1 MAYHY
6 LWLEADMLVHLIV
19 SWLVAALALWI
30 VSRIVDGIVVRNFGD
45 ALIAT
50 AVIAILDATVKP
62 ILKFFAWPLTVLTLG
77 LFLLVINAF
86 LLILAS
92 MLSPGFRVRG
102 FLNALVGS
110 LLLTILTTVLRWFVW
125 I

>member
-1 MAYHY
+1 
-6 LWLEADMLVHLIV
+6 MLVHLIV

-30 VSRIVDGIVVRNFGD
+30 VARIMPGIEVRNFGD

-50 AVIAILDATVKP
+50 LVIAVLDVTVKP
-62 ILKFFAWPLTVLTLG
+62 ILKFFAFPLTVVTLG

-86 LLILAS
+86 LLMLAS
-92 MLSPGFRVRG
+92 MLAPGFRVRG

-110 LLLTILTTVLRWFVW
+110 LLLTLVSWLLHLVVW
-125 I
+125 V

>member
-1 MAYHY
+1 
-6 LWLEADMLVHLIV
+6 MLVHLIV

-30 VSRIVDGIVVRNFGD
+30 VSRVIEGIEVRNFGD

-50 AVIAILDATVKP
+50 VVIAILDVTVKP
-62 ILKFFAWPLTVLTLG
+62 ILKFFAHPLTVVTLG

-86 LLILAS
+86 LLMLAA

-102 FLNALVGS
+102 FLNALIGS
-110 LLLTILTTVLRWFVW
+110 LLLTILTGLLRLVVW
-125 I
+125 A

>member
-1 MAYHY
+1 
-6 LWLEADMLVHLIV
+6 MLVHLLV
-19 SWLVAALALWI
+19 SWLVAAAALWI
-30 VSRIVDGIVVRNFGD
+30 VSRIVAGIEVRNFGD

-62 ILKFFAWPLTVLTLG
+62 ILKFFAFPLTVITLG

-92 MLSPGFRVRG
+92 MLAPGFRVRG
-102 FLNALVGS
+102 FLNALIGA
-110 LLLTILTTVLRWFVW
+110 LLLTILTTVLRWLVW
-125 I
+125 V

>member
-1 MAYHY
+1 
-6 LWLEADMLVHLIV
+6 MLVHLIV
-19 SWLVAALALWI
+19 SWLVAGLALWI
-30 VSRIVDGIVVRNFGD
+30 VSRIVEGIEVRNFGD

-50 AVIAILDATVKP
+50 AVIAILDVTVKP
-62 ILKFFAWPLTVLTLG
+62 ILKFFAFPLTVITLG

-92 MLSPGFRVRG
+92 MLAPGFRVRG
-102 FLNALVGS
+102 FLNALIGS

-125 I
+125 V